1 MSCGRKSASMSTLEA
16 SRYGIAEASEL
27 VGVAPHVLRQWDERF
42 PPFRPKRD
50 RAGRRV
56 YGEHDVA
63 VARRIKELLRD
74 DKLTGEGAAKTLARE
89 LRGEAP
95 PKTSHEANDVLDRI
109 DNEIRSMLDLLDA
122 YDDSEA

>member
-1 MSCGRKSASMSTLEA
+1 MNKLDA

-27 VGVAPHVLRQWDERF
+27 VGVAPHVLRQWEERF

-50 RAGRRV
+50 RAGRRI
-56 YGEHDVA
+56 YGERDIA

-74 DKLTGEGAAKTLARE
+74 DKLTGEGASKALARE

-95 PKTSHEANDVLDRI
+95 PKTRQEANDTIDRI
-109 DNEIRSMLDLLDA
+109 DNEIRSMLDRLDA
-122 YDDSEA
+122 YDDSDDSEV